1 MAKKTIT
8 ARIYI
13 AGRPTARVTY
23 ETRDDNF
30 NGKRIARLALDEFA
44 GYAMECAENESWAI
58 TYTDEDGAEFAFTST
73 DKANAVN
80 VETEGEVVD
89 TIDGSAYNRVEAM
102 WSWLKERGWY

>member
-1 MAKKTIT
+1 MAKKKIT

-13 AGRPTARVTY
+13 AGKAIAKVTY
-23 ETRDDNF
+23 ETRDDSF

-44 GYAMECAENESWAI
+44 GYTMACADNESWAI
-58 TYTDEDGAEFAFTST
+58 TYTDEDAAEFAFTST

-80 VETEGEVVD
+80 VEVEGEVIG
-89 TIDGSAYNRVEAM
+89 TIDGSAYERVEAM